1 MAKIDLL
8 KPKVKRFAEKLCDEC
23 KKVGYNI
30 TLTHTL
36 RTVAEQNELYAQGRT
51 KPGEIV
57 TNAKGGFSFHNYG
70 VAFDICPVVNN
81 KLDWNNTLLFEAV
94 GKIGISLGL
103 EWGGSWKELVD
114 RQHFQYTAGYS
125 LADFRNNKIDWKK
138 FEINNESVVNV
149 SPQNNT
155 PVLKVSTR
163 EGLNV
168 RTGPSAEQN
177 KIGKLVFGKQ
187 ITPIEKINGWVKI
200 KYKDSFGWVSGNY
213 LS

>member
-8 KPKVKRFAEKLCDEC
+8 KPKVKKFAEKLCDEC

-30 TLTHTL
+30 IFTHTL
-36 RTVAEQNELYAQGRT
+36 RTIEEQDELYAQGRT
-51 KPGEIV
+51 KPGKII

-81 KLDWNNTLLFEAV
+81 KLDWNNINLFDTI

-114 RQHFQYTAGYS
+114 RPHFQYTSDYS

-138 FEINNESVVNV
+138 FEINNENVNV
-149 SPQNNT
+149 LSQNSILI
-155 PVLKVSTR
+155 LKVSAR

-168 RTGPSAEQN
+168 RIGPSAEQN
-177 KIGKLVFGKQ
+177 KIGKLVFGEQ
-187 ITPIEKINGWVKI
+187 IAPIEKINGWVKI
-200 KYKDSFGWVSGNY
+200 KYKDGFGWIRESY